1 MYNNVKF
8 TRLVDSKTK
17 ETYNDFGLF
26 LSPFELESPE
36 VQTDYAD
43 IVGRDGSVDL
53 TEILGQ
59 INYKN
64 RELNLVFT
72 LSNGI
77 KNTAQIYTE
86 IANFLH
92 GQKMKIILPSF
103 EDYYLIGRCKIGS
116 LDRAK
121 KTSQIN
127 VTANCEPY
135 KYKQELTNFT
145 AEIEELPYKII
156 INNLKMPTIPII
168 TTTNNV
174 VMNFENTDYSWSEG
188 EHLNTSIVLKEG
200 LNEFTF
206 KEGSEGTVAFSYQE
220 GTLWDM
226 L

>member
-36 VQTDYAD
+36 VQTNYAD

-77 KNTAQIYTE
+77 KNTVQIYTE

-92 GQKMKIILPSF
+92 GQKMKIVLPSF

-156 INNLKMPTIPII
+156 INNLKMPTTPTI
-168 TTTNNV
+168 TTSSNV
-174 VMNFENTDYSWSEG
+174 VMNFENADYSWGEG
-188 EHLNTSIVLKEG
+188 ENT
-200 LNEFTF
+200 FTF
-206 KEGSEGTVAFSYQE
+206 KEESSGTVTFSYQE
-220 GTLWDM
+220 GTL
-226 L
+226 